1 MKANKK
7 LKILSIFCS
16 AIGLCFSL
24 FLLVI
29 GLQSIGAEGWDKLG
43 IIFII
48 PAIIGSIIIILD
60 ILVTIDKFKRGFFYS
75 LISSIIKIVIMI
87 ILISDGMNEYFIYY
101 FIIVTIPSIIHMYK
115 LFFWQKND

>member
-101 FIIVTIPSIIHMYK
+101 FIIVTIPSIINMYK